1 MIRPALRDTSSV
13 SIKPTP
19 TVTNDVN
26 LVNLDDD
33 MWQVM
38 VLTHV
43 FINDREVGQS
53 VWSNIVSVR
62 VPS

>member
-1 MIRPALRDTSSV
+1 VIRPALRDTSSV